1 MGRLRSGIAAGLRA
15 IATWRFFKPAAFLA
29 CLWPGAA
36 LGYRT
41 WLLFSGR
48 DPDAL
53 GADPAK
59 QLLHETGETALA
71 ILFVTLSLTP
81 LRRIFGVPR
90 LQAVRRLVGV
100 WSFVYALVHLSLYL
114 VLDQLCYSPAT
125 CDLDGIVADLKERRF
140 IFVGMLAFGLLLVL
154 AVTSTNGWMR
164 RLKRNWTRLHRL
176 VYVAATAG
184 VVHFI
189 WIQKSDLSLP
199 LTWAAVL
206 AGLLGIRVF
215 FWSTRSRA
223 VPGGQPAR
231 P

>member
-1 MGRLRSGIAAGLRA
+1 
-15 IATWRFFKPAAFLA
+15 
-29 CLWPGAA
+29 
-36 LGYRT
+36 
-41 WLLFSGR
+41 
-48 DPDAL
+48 
-53 GADPAK
+53 
-59 QLLHETGETALA
+59 
-71 ILFVTLSLTP
+71 
-81 LRRIFGVPR
+81 
-90 LQAVRRLVGV
+90 
-100 WSFVYALVHLSLYL
+100 
-114 VLDQLCYSPAT
+114 
-125 CDLDGIVADLKERRF
+125 
-140 IFVGMLAFGLLLVL
+140 MLAFGLLLVL